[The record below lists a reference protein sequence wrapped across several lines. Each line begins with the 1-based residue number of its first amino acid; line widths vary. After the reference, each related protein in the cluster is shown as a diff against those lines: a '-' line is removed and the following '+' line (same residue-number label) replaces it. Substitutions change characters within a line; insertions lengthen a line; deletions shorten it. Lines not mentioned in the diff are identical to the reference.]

1 MVARNVRNVEVRGSN
16 PLCSTKHNKR
26 IADGYPFVFLVKSR
40 GDLKGTARQGKKA
53 SGVWLFSSPGW
64 RQDCPSLAGNPLCS
78 TKHNKRIADG
88 YPFVFLVKSRG
99 DLKGTARQGKKASGG
114 WLFSS
119 PGWRQDCPSLAGN
132 PLCST
137 KHNKRIADGYPFV
150 FLVKSR
156 GDLKGTARQGKKASG
171 GWLFSSPG
179 WRQDC
184 PSLAGNPLC
193 STKHNKR
200 IADLNGSY
208 QLTM

>member
-1 MVARNVRNVEVRGSN
+1 M
-16 PLCSTKHNKR
+16 
-26 IADGYPFVFLVKSR
+26 
-40 GDLKGTARQGKKA
+40 KGTARQGKKA
-53 SGVWLFSSPGW
+53 SGGWLFSSPGW
-64 RQDCPSLAGNPLCS
+64 RQDCPSLAGNLLCS

>member
-1 MVARNVRNVEVRGSN
+1 MLRSGVRIPYAPPTHNKRIADGYPFVFLVKSRGDLKGTARQGKKASGVWLFSSPGWRQDCPSLAGN

-132 PLCST
+132 PL
-137 KHNKRIADGYPFV
+137 Y
-150 FLVKSR
+150 
-156 GDLKGTARQGKKASG
+156 
-171 GWLFSSPG
+171 
-179 WRQDC
+179 
-184 PSLAGNPLC
+184 

>member
-53 SGVWLFSSPGW
+53 SGGWLFSSPGW